1 MNISGAIV
9 YAAPRQADSV
19 RAHLAALPG
28 VEIHTETG
36 DGRFIITV
44 EEVPGVPAADS
55 VMRLHQLEGVLSAA
69 MVYQYCDDELQGEET
84 QA

>member
-19 RAHLAALPG
+19 RACLVSLPG

-44 EEVPGVPAADS
+44 EEIPGVPAADT

-69 MVYQYCDDELQGEET
+69 MVYQYCDDKLQGEEA
-84 QA
+84 QS